1 MMFLAICTASLLSS
15 ASSLSHSPASN
26 FIGTQVLQFHPQN
39 GSSLTMRKQK
49 ASDKRTR
56 RMQRNLE
63 IESSRS
69 ALEIRSAT
77 STLSPLSTGN
87 TQQKYVSSQNR
98 FESIS
103 RGRGR
108 SRKRSAVYNNLASYR
123 NHFLELLT
131 QEFTA
136 EVSIAIMRFR

>member
-1 MMFLAICTASLLSS
+1 
-15 ASSLSHSPASN
+15 
-26 FIGTQVLQFHPQN
+26 
-39 GSSLTMRKQK
+39 MRKQK

-56 RMQRNLE
+56 RMQRNLD
-63 IESSRS
+63 IESARNSLDMRS
-69 ALEIRSAT
+69 VT
-77 STLSPLSTGN
+77 STLSPLSTGGW
-87 TQQKYVSSQNR
+87 QEKSVFAQNQ

-136 EVSIAIMRFR
+136 EVSCVIVSD

>member
-1 MMFLAICTASLLSS
+1 MCTFSLLFGVSS
-15 ASSLSHSPASN
+15 FSDSPTSSFTGNRALH
-26 FIGTQVLQFHPQN
+26 HYPQN

-56 RMQRNLE
+56 RMQRNLD
-63 IESSRS
+63 IESARNSLDMRS
-69 ALEIRSAT
+69 VT
-77 STLSPLSTGN
+77 STLSPLSTGGW
-87 TQQKYVSSQNR
+87 QEKSVFAQNQ

-136 EVSIAIMRFR
+136 EVSCVIVSD